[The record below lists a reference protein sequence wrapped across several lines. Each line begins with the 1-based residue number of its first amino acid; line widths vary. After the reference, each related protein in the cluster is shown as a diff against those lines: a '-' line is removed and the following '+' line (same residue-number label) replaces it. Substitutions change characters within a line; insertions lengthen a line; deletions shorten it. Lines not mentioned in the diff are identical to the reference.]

1 MSALKE
7 LREKKG
13 LSLKLVS
20 VLTDIPIDT
29 LGQFEK
35 GSRDLTISKAKNLS
49 ILYGITLDE
58 IERIKNQ
65 KNVKMNLFGKKPK
78 GLVKVTL

>member
-65 KNVKMNLFGKKPK
+65 KM
-78 GLVKVTL
+78 